1 MLAAQCSKLS
11 SKSPPPLADAAVGK
25 GFHPWKKSGGNNTSA
40 SSTTATAT
48 SGNNTLATSSA
59 STGGLNNNNN
69 NNNNNGQFNG
79 VTQNGQSGQRQASAT
94 TTNTNTSSVTSLGA
108 ATATGLGMAGYH
120 QRPGMGAT
128 AAGSYGGDLY
138 FSHPHQAPDMYS
150 RTAHHPYEQ
159 AWQFQQ
165 HVKQEAAAGVNG
177 SSWWDMH
184 QAAAAGG
191 WLDMSGATVN
201 MPSAHHTASAMHAAA
216 AAAAASAAYSA
227 SDYSASLAAAGST
240 AHLLSTGQHLLQDT
254 YKSMQQHH
262 SSVTTSPFGVGLGS
276 TGHQPTAASV
286 SSAAT
291 SAHQVKTII
300 ILIINCPVYVSSVR
314 SF

>member
-1 MLAAQCSKLS
+1 MWFWMFEQEHPGLRGTPLAMLAAQCSKLS

-25 GFHPWKKSGGNNTSA
+25 GFHPWKKSSA
-40 SSTTATAT
+40 SAASTGSSTTTSSTSTTT
-48 SGNNTLATSSA
+48 SGNNTLATSS
-59 STGGLNNNNN
+59 SSNSINNNNT
-69 NNNNNGQFNG
+69 QSFNG
-79 VTQNGQSGQRQASAT
+79 VSQNGQQRQTAT
-94 TTNTNTSSVTSLGA
+94 TTSTSASSVTSLGA
-108 ATATGLGMAGYH
+108 GLGMGYPHH
-120 QRPGMGAT
+120 QRAGMGAT
-128 AAGSYGGDLY
+128 AATSYGGDLY
-138 FSHPHQAPDMYS
+138 FSHPQAPDMYS

-165 HVKQEAAAGVNG
+165 HVKQEAATVNG

-191 WLDMSGATVN
+191 WLDMSGATA
-201 MPSAHHTASAMHAAA
+201 MPPHHTSAMHAAA
-216 AAAAASAAYSA
+216 AAAAASAAYS

-262 SSVTTSPFGVGLGS
+262 SSVTAPFGVGLGT
-276 TGHQPTAASV
+276 TGHQATAASV

-291 SAHQVKTII
+291 SAHQVRPP
-300 ILIINCPVYVSSVR
+300 LW
-314 SF
+314 

>member
-1 MLAAQCSKLS
+1 MAMLAAQCSKLS

-25 GFHPWKKSGGNNTSA
+25 GFHPWKKSSAGGNNTNA

-59 STGGLNNNNN
+59 STGGMNN

-79 VTQNGQSGQRQASAT
+79 VQNGQSGQRQSSAT

-128 AAGSYGGDLY
+128 PAGSYGGDLY
-138 FSHPHQAPDMYS
+138 FSHPHQTADMYP

-165 HVKQEAAAGVNG
+165 HVKQEAAVGVNG

-201 MPSAHHTASAMHAAA
+201 MPAHHTASAMHAAA

-254 YKSMQQHH
+254 YKSMQHH
-262 SSVTTSPFGVGLGS
+262 SSVTGTPFGVGLGS

-291 SAHQVKTII
+291 SAHQVTNRFVT
-300 ILIINCPVYVSSVR
+300 NC
-314 SF
+314 F

>member
-25 GFHPWKKSGGNNTSA
+25 GFHPWKKSASAA
-40 SSTTATAT
+40 SSGTTTTSSSSATPT
-48 SGNNTLATSSA
+48 TGNNTLATSSA
-59 STGGLNNNNN
+59 SSTVNNNNS
-69 NNNNNGQFNG
+69 QTFNG
-79 VTQNGQSGQRQASAT
+79 VSQNGQAQRQTAT
-94 TTNTNTSSVTSLGA
+94 TTSTSASAVTSLGA
-108 ATATGLGMAGYH
+108 GLGMGYPHH
-120 QRPGMGAT
+120 QRAGMGAT
-128 AAGSYGGDLY
+128 TATSYGGDLY
-138 FSHPHQAPDMYS
+138 FSHPQAPDMYS

-165 HVKQEAAAGVNG
+165 HVKQEAATVN
-177 SSWWDMH
+177 SSTASWWDMH
-184 QAAAAGG
+184 QAAAAGS
-191 WLDMSGATVN
+191 WLDMSGAAA
-201 MPSAHHTASAMHAAA
+201 MPSHHTSAMHAAA
-216 AAAAASAAYSA
+216 AAAAASAAYS

-262 SSVTTSPFGVGLGS
+262 SSVTAPFGVGLGT

-291 SAHQVKTII
+291 SAHQVRT
-300 ILIINCPVYVSSVR
+300 CFPES
-314 SF
+314 